1 MRVYMSN
8 ICHDS
13 LSDCGSAARVTGSDA
28 QLQGNKWEGSQ
39 GLQASSSRPAGLS
52 AWVSGI
58 DLGVYSMWAL
68 NLALSFAHMAS
79 VLRSTPNAFY
89 FGFLILT
96 LY

>member
-1 MRVYMSN
+1 MSN

-13 LSDCGSAARVTGSDA
+13 LSDCGSAAWVTGSDA

-79 VLRSTPNAFY
+79 VLRSIPNAFY